1 MKTIGEPYIATD
13 DEHVR
18 IMRASTRVLRVLS
31 EADLTSADVMNLLT
45 NLIAEIAV
53 VECLDRESLVVSIG
67 RTYDLHL
74 EASAKDET
82 LN

>member
-1 MKTIGEPYIATD
+1 MKTVEPYMATD

-18 IMRASTRVLRVLS
+18 ILRASQRVFRVMADANLS
-31 EADLTSADVMNLLT
+31 TADMMNMLT

-53 VECLDRESLVVSIG
+53 VECVDRESVVVAVG
-67 RTYDLHL
+67 KTYDLHL